1 MPINNS
7 FKEQVRRNMVA
18 LISLVVAITS
28 LSYNSWRNEQSE
40 YNRTQRLVAIDA
52 LMKLGELQQLVYHN
66 HYDRDT
72 TDKGNPRTGWTLVL
86 IIRDIT
92 TILDAPLPQASE
104 SLRATWEAHWA
115 DLGDSTEAKDAIE
128 ESIQS
133 LRGDLLAMLSALD

>member
-86 IIRDIT
+86 IIRDIA

-133 LRGDLLAMLSALD
+133 LRGDLLAMLNALD

>member
-72 TDKGNPRTGWTLVL
+72 KDKGNPRTGWTLVL
-86 IIRDIT
+86 IIRDIA

-115 DLGDSTEAKDAIE
+115 DLGDSSEAKDAIE

-133 LRGDLLAMLSALD
+133 LRGDLLAMLNALD

>member
-1 MPINNS
+1 MSINNS
-7 FKEQVRRNMVA
+7 FKEQLRRNLVA

-66 HYDRDT
+66 HYDRDK

-128 ESIQS
+128 GSIQS
-133 LRGDLLAMLSALD
+133 LRGDLLAMLNALD

>member
-1 MPINNS
+1 MSINNS
-7 FKEQVRRNMVA
+7 FKEQVRRNLVA

-40 YNRTQRLVAIDA
+40 ENRTQRLVAIDA

-92 TILDAPLPQASE
+92 TILDGPLPQASE
-104 SLRATWEAHWA
+104 SLRATWQAHWA
-115 DLGDSTEAKDAIE
+115 DLGESTEAKDAIE
-128 ESIQS
+128 ESIES

>member
-92 TILDAPLPQASE
+92 TILEEPLPQASE
-104 SLRATWEAHWA
+104 SLRATWAAHWA
-115 DLGDSTEAKDAIE
+115 NLGDSTEAKDAIE
-128 ESIQS
+128 DSIES